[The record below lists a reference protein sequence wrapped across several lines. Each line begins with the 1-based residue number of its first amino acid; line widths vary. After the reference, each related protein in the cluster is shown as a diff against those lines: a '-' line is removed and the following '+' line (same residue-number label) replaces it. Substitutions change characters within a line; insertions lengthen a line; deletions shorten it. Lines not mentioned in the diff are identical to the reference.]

1 MTMVFEEKIFQ
12 DRSCAWRCLLCWGS
26 SLGHLQ
32 LIKFSSVSIDFYDIL
47 RRWVKNLYFSYTLL

>member
-26 SLGHLQ
+26 SLER
-32 LIKFSSVSIDFYDIL
+32 VS
-47 RRWVKNLYFSYTLL
+47 KLLFGRCASQFVGDLCQMKGA